1 MNFKLDHILLCYQD
15 LIIIVA
21 YFQTDIIIAKGM
33 IEMDIYGEFALTLTA
48 ILNELEQRLQSLN
61 QLQADHHQPKLYEHL
76 IGRIKTPD
84 SMAEK
89 CQRKNY
95 PVTTESALER
105 CHDAIGLRLVC
116 NFIDDIPRCL
126 HQLHEADWCQI
137 VKEKDYINNAKPNGY
152 RSYHVIAKVTMPYKD
167 YEGHKPGKFY
177 VEFQLRTIAMDSW
190 ASLEHEMKYKHNIKN
205 PERISKELKRCADQ
219 LASCDV
225 QMQTIRHLINE
236 QN

>member
-1 MNFKLDHILLCYQD
+1 M
-15 LIIIVA
+15 
-21 YFQTDIIIAKGM
+21 T
-33 IEMDIYGEFALTLTA
+33 IYGEYEPTLNA
-48 ILNELEQRLQSLN
+48 ILTELEQRLQQLN
-61 QLQADHHQPKLYEHL
+61 SNQVANHQPKLYEHL
-76 IGRIKTPD
+76 IGRVKTPA

-116 NFIDDIPRCL
+116 NFIDDISRCL
-126 HQLHEADWCQI
+126 AELRHADWCQI

-152 RSYHVIAKVTMPYKD
+152 RSYHVIAKVTMPYRD
-167 YEGHKPGKFY
+167 YAGHQPGQFY

-190 ASLEHEMKYKHNIKN
+190 ASLEYEMKYKHHIKN

-225 QMQTIRHLINE
+225 QMQTIRQLINE
-236 QN
+236 QD